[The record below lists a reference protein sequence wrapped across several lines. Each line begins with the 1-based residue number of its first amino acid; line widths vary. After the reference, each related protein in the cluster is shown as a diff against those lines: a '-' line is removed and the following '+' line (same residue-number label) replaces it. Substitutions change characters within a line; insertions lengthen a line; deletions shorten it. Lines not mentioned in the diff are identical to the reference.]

1 VLKNSGAL
9 PERPGI
15 YIFRAASG
23 KALYIGKAVNLKRRV
38 AQYFQ
43 KRDDPLL
50 RSLLERAAAIDYVVT
65 GAESDALLLESN
77 LVHTYQPP
85 FNIRLK
91 DDKSFPFIEITLSDD
106 FPGIFYSRRIAPGH
120 FAVGPLVD
128 ARKARGLIDTVTR
141 LFRLRS
147 CAAPLFRKGIPC
159 LYHHIDRCSAPCA
172 GRIGRADYLRQVGD
186 AVDFLKGRKGKVA
199 ARLRARMRSLAE
211 RLDFEGAQK
220 VKEDLELIG
229 NFSLRSFIS
238 GRGRGDRDVLAAR
251 LLGREAFLIL
261 LSVASGRVS
270 RSEYFRLTTLHDS
283 EEELLREFLLDY
295 YRFRPL
301 PLEIIVSRL
310 PAEPEELAAHFDAR
324 AAPRRGRR
332 GVRIRMATRGKNRR
346 ILEMALNNLD
356 LFVQKSD
363 YGSLGREIRKRLKLR
378 NFPTRIEGYD
388 ISHLGEKNRVGAQV
402 SFRDGRPEKR
412 LYRSYIIRDA
422 AAGDTE
428 ALKEVLS
435 RRFRHEPAPPDLLL
449 VDGGLPQLAAARQVK
464 AELGLPSDLLAL
476 AKGEERLFLEDG
488 SSLVLAPGT
497 LPRFLLQNV
506 RDEVHRRAIGLHRR
520 RREKLPVL
528 PSERRGVTSRRR
540 REKLPVLPSERRGV
554 TSRRRRRKLPG

>member
-1 VLKNSGAL
+1 MLKNSGGL

-15 YIFRAASG
+15 YIFRGTSG
-23 KALYIGKAVNLKRRV
+23 KALYIGKAVNLKKRV

-50 RSLLERAAAIDYVVT
+50 RSLLERAASLDYIVT
-65 GAESDALLLESN
+65 DAEADALLLESN

-91 DDKSFPFIEITLSDD
+91 DDKSFPFIEITLGED
-106 FPGIFYSRRIAPGH
+106 FPGIFYSRRIGAGH
-120 FAVGPLVD
+120 FAVGPLVN
-128 ARKARGLIDTVTR
+128 AGKARSLIDTVTR

-159 LYHHIDRCSAPCA
+159 LYHHIERCSAPCA
-172 GRIGRADYLRQVGD
+172 GKIDRTVYQRQVKD

-211 RLDFEGAQK
+211 QLDFEGAQK
-220 VKEDLELIG
+220 IKEDLELIE
-229 NFSLRSFIS
+229 NFSLRSYITT
-238 GRGRGDRDVLAAR
+238 RGRGDCDVLAAR
-251 LLGREAFLIL
+251 LLGREAFFIL
-261 LSVASGRVS
+261 LSVVAGRVS
-270 RSEYFRLTTLHDS
+270 RSEYFHLPTLHDS
-283 EEELLREFLLDY
+283 VEELLREFLLDF
-295 YRFRPL
+295 YRLRPL
-301 PLEIIVSRL
+301 PGEIIVQRL
-310 PAEPEELAAHFDAR
+310 PAQADGLAAHFAAR
-324 AAPRRGRR
+324 AGHAAPHGRGRS
-332 GVRIRMATRGKNRR
+332 VRIRTATRGKNKR
-346 ILEMALNNLD
+346 ILDLALNNLA

-363 YGSLGREIRKRLKLR
+363 YRSLGEEIKNALRLR
-378 NFPTRIEGYD
+378 NFPSRIEGYD

-402 SFRDGRPEKR
+402 VFKEGRPEKR
-412 LYRSYIIRDA
+412 LYRSYIIRAA

-464 AELGLPSDLLAL
+464 AELGLASDLLAL
-476 AKGEERLFLEDG
+476 AKGEERVFLEDG
-488 SSLVLAPGT
+488 SSLVLEPGT

-506 RDEVHRRAIGLHRR
+506 RDEVHRRAISLHRR
-520 RREKLPVL
+520 RREKLPV
-528 PSERRGVTSRRR
+528 
-540 REKLPVLPSERRGV
+540 
-554 TSRRRRRKLPG
+554 